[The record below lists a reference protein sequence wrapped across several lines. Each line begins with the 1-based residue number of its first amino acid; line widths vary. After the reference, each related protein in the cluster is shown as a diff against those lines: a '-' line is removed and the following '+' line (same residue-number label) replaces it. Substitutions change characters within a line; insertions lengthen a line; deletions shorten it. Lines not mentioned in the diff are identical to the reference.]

1 MSRAPTAV
9 EPYRNASLFSGHY
22 LDERVSDLDAWDCD
36 GSALE
41 AFEALRERWH
51 AERDLVAAYNEEGL
65 LGSWIDEVLD
75 VLGFDALPET
85 TLPGGDGFTDRL
97 LFDSAETRRDAA
109 GRKKAG
115 DTAAMYGLAGAVLE
129 AKQWD
134 ESFSK
139 RFSEH
144 RSYRDA
150 SHQIKYYL
158 ERTPEDLRWG
168 VLTNGRKWR
177 LYGTREYAT
186 EVFYEIDL
194 PELLESGDLAAF
206 KYFYAFFRPEAFR
219 EAAGTS
225 FLDRVWSES
234 ETAAQELGADLQ
246 DNVFTALRVLGEGFV
261 ETNDLDTDPNDAAAR
276 THLKE
281 QSLVCLYRLMFVLY
295 AESRDL
301 IHPDDAKARAEYENN
316 FSLERMRSEIHDRID
331 AGERFEDFSEH
342 STQLWGRLRDLF
354 RLVDEGEESLGV
366 PAYNGGLFDADAHG
380 FLADHEVADRYIAE
394 VVYRIGTTE
403 HEDGS
408 FVLADYA
415 DLDTRHLGSI
425 YEGLLEHEFRI
436 APEPYA
442 AVSTEGGQR
451 WKPASGVSEAE
462 TVETVAEGDLYVVND
477 DGERKATGSY
487 YTPDHVV
494 AAIVEETV
502 DPLIAEIKADLAADG
517 LAPSDTEY
525 FRRFW
530 QRVLELRILDPAMGS
545 GHFLTKATGYL
556 TEHVMA
562 VVRRQE
568 IQSYDEQQLRRD
580 IAKECIYGVDVN
592 GMAVELAKLSM
603 WLETLAA
610 DQPLAFLDHH
620 LKTGNSLVGS
630 AITDVLSDGGEESGQ
645 LTLTQAFART
655 RRRTLDHVMDRTR
668 ELLDIDNDTLADV
681 KSMEDIYDEIRADP
695 LYVRLFELT
704 NVHTAERFGLD
715 VPDDAD
721 ERMAGAIEND
731 REWAAIREGED
742 WFASAQAMAEEAG
755 FFHWEL
761 EFPAVFFDT
770 DGDERE
776 DAGFDAVIGNPPY
789 GAAIDDRD
797 ERYYRTEYQHQDYQ
811 LDTYLLFLERG
822 VGITASD
829 GLFGMIVPNTWL
841 STLRFERIRR
851 FVLGETRLRSIRYY
865 RSAVFAGVT
874 VDTLT
879 VVLRNGRE
887 PADNEISVTVV
898 DGESTRSHEVPQR
911 RWADRD
917 GAPIN
922 VFESTETR
930 RVSAGVESGTTIDDH
945 CAITQGAKP
954 FQVGKGDPPQTRE
967 IVDTKP
973 FVSERQE
980 SEQFRPLLSG
990 SDIHRYVT
998 RWDGDNWIRLGDWL
1012 AEPRYS
1018 ANYDAPEKIVI
1029 RQTADS
1035 LIATLDREQFVIRD
1049 NLYTVQPSGI
1059 PATVVLGILNSTLLN
1074 WYYQRVLNPEKGE
1087 ALAQVK
1093 RGHIAQLPLPA
1104 DIASA
1109 AADSP
1114 PEPDR
1119 GRLSQYDRADLYAL
1133 LADRVEHMLDRQ
1145 AKRSALNLS
1154 LRDHL
1159 GSYADGQPLAAVGL
1173 TQPPEGSADSVL
1185 RQTATERPNLRIGEA
1200 TVARQ
1205 SEHTVEIRVTARYKP
1220 DDADAQET
1228 DRWGYTETEP
1238 LPAAR
1243 ITDLTATEADL
1254 IEAFVPLAV
1263 DEAGGFANF
1272 RETATKTNSLLDR
1285 LRDLTLPAVADVAD
1299 GLDGYLQTRT
1309 RAEEL
1314 DESIERTDELIDAVV
1329 YELYG
1334 LTEEEIE
1341 IVEGAVE

>member
-1 MSRAPTAV
+1 MSRAPTVA
-9 EPYRNASLFSGHY
+9 EPYHNSSLFSGHY

-36 GSALE
+36 DSALE
-41 AFEALRERWH
+41 ARETLRERWRS
-51 AERDLVAAYNEEGL
+51 ERDLVAAYNEEEL
-65 LGSWIDEVLD
+65 LSSWIDEVLD
-75 VLGFDALPET
+75 VLGFDTLPET
-85 TLPGGDGFTDRL
+85 TLPGGDGFNDRL
-97 LFDSAETRRDAA
+97 LFDSAETRRDAV

-115 DTAAMYGLAGAVLE
+115 DTAAMYGRAGAVLE

-134 ESFSK
+134 ERFSK

-150 SHQIKYYL
+150 SHQLKYYL

-168 VLTNGRKWR
+168 ILTNGRKWR
-177 LYGTREYAT
+177 LYGTKDYAT
-186 EVFYEIDL
+186 EIYYEIDL
-194 PELLESGDLAAF
+194 PALLESNDLAAF

-219 EAAGTS
+219 ETAGSS

-234 ETAAQELGADLQ
+234 ETAAQKLGEDLQ

-261 ETNDLDTDPNDAAAR
+261 ETNDLDIDPEDAPAR
-276 THLKE
+276 SHLKE
-281 QSLVCLYRLMFVLY
+281 QSLVCLYRLIFVLY

-301 IHPDDAKARAEYENN
+301 IHPGDAKARSEYEEH
-316 FSLERMRSEIHDRID
+316 FSLERMRAEIHERID
-331 AGERFEDFSEH
+331 SGERFEDFSEH
-342 STQLWGRLRDLF
+342 STRLWGQLRDLF

-366 PAYNGGLFDADAHG
+366 PAYNGGLFDADAHD
-380 FLADHEVADRYIAE
+380 FLAENEVADRYVAE

-442 AVSTEGGQR
+442 AVSADGGQL
-451 WKPASGVSEAE
+451 WKPVTEVSAAEA
-462 TVETVAEGDLYVVND
+462 VETVAEGELYVVND

-494 AAIVEETV
+494 ASIVEETI
-502 DPLIAEIKADLAADG
+502 DPLVAEIKADLAADG

-545 GHFLTKATGYL
+545 GHFLTTATGYL

-562 VVRRQE
+562 VVRQQE

-630 AITDVLSDGGEESGQ
+630 AITDVLSDGGEERGQ

-655 RRRTLDHVMDRTR
+655 RRRALDHVMDRTR
-668 ELLDIDNDTLADV
+668 ELLDIDNETLADI
-681 KSMEDIYDEIRADP
+681 KSMEDIYDEIREDP

-715 VPDDAD
+715 VPDDAY

-731 REWAAIREGED
+731 REWAALREGED
-742 WFASAQAMAEEAG
+742 WFASAQAMADEER

-761 EFPAVFFDT
+761 EFPAVFFDI
-770 DGDERE
+770 DGNER
-776 DAGFDAVIGNPPY
+776 DAAGFDAVIGNPPY

-822 VGITASD
+822 VGITGSD

-841 STLRFERIRR
+841 SNLQFERIRR
-851 FVLGETRLRSIRYY
+851 FVLGETQLRAIRYY
-865 RSAVFAGVT
+865 RSTIFAGVT

-879 VVLRNGRE
+879 VVLRNGR
-887 PADNEISVTVV
+887 PAENGISVTIV
-898 DGESTRSHEVPQR
+898 DEESTRSHEVPQR

-930 RVSAGVESGTTIDDH
+930 RVSASVETGTTVGDR

-998 RWDGDNWIRLGDWL
+998 RWDGDNWIKLGDWL

-1035 LIATLDREQFVIRD
+1035 LIATLDRDQFVIRD
-1049 NLYTVQPSGI
+1049 NLYTVQPSEI

-1109 AADSP
+1109 AAGSP
-1114 PEPDR
+1114 PEPARGDISGYDR
-1119 GRLSQYDRADLYAL
+1119 GELYAL
-1133 LADRVEHMLDRQ
+1133 LSDRIEEMLDLQ
-1145 AKRSALNLS
+1145 AKRNALNLS
-1154 LRDHL
+1154 LQDHL
-1159 GSYADGQPLAAVGL
+1159 GTYADGPTLAEVGL
-1173 TQPPEGSADSVL
+1173 TQPPEGSADSIL
-1185 RQTATERPNLRIGEA
+1185 QQTATERPNLRIGEA
-1200 TVARQ
+1200 TVVRQ
-1205 SEHTVEIRVTARYKP
+1205 SEHTVEIRATARYKP
-1220 DDADAQET
+1220 DDADAHET
-1228 DRWGYTETEP
+1228 DRWGYTETDP
-1238 LPAAR
+1238 LPAVR

-1254 IEAFVPLAV
+1254 IAAFVPVAV
-1263 DEAGGFANF
+1263 DEAGGFADF

-1299 GLDGYLQTRT
+1299 GLERYLRT
-1309 RAEEL
+1309 KARAEEL
-1314 DESIERTDELIDAVV
+1314 DESIERTDELIDGIV

-1334 LTEEEIE
+1334 LTAAEIE
-1341 IVEGAVE
+1341 IVEEAAG

>member
-1 MSRAPTAV
+1 MSRAPTAA
-9 EPYRNASLFSGHY
+9 EPYHNSSLFSGHY
-22 LDERVSDLDAWDCD
+22 LDERVSELDAWDCD

-41 AFEALRERWH
+41 ALEALRERWDS
-51 AERDLVAAYNEEGL
+51 ERDLVSAYNEEEL
-65 LGSWIDEVLD
+65 LASWIDEVLD
-75 VLGFDALPET
+75 VLGFDTLPET
-85 TLPGGDGFTDRL
+85 TLPDSDGFNDRL

-115 DTAAMYGLAGAVLE
+115 NTAGMYSLAGSVLE

-177 LYGTREYAT
+177 LYGTKDYAT
-186 EVFYEIDL
+186 EIYYEIDL
-194 PELLESGDLAAF
+194 PALLEANDLATF

-219 EAAGTS
+219 ETAGAS

-234 ETAAQELGADLQ
+234 ETAAQELGEDLQ

-261 ETNDLDTDPNDAAAR
+261 ETNDLDIDPDDAAAR

-281 QSLVCLYRLMFVLY
+281 QSLVCLYRLIFVLY

-301 IHPDDAKARAEYENN
+301 IHPEAAKARAEYEDN
-316 FSLERMRSEIHDRID
+316 FSLERMRSEIHERID
-331 AGERFEDFSEH
+331 SGERFGDFSEH
-342 STQLWGRLRDLF
+342 STRLWGQLRDLF
-354 RLVDEGEESLGV
+354 RLVDEGEPSLGV
-366 PAYNGGLFDADAHG
+366 PAYNGGLFDADTHG
-380 FLADHEVADRYIAE
+380 FLAENEVADRYIAE

-442 AVSTEGGQR
+442 AVSAEGGQI
-451 WKPASGVSEAE
+451 WKPATDVSAGEA
-462 TVETVAEGDLYVVND
+462 VETVAEGELYVVND

-494 AAIVEETV
+494 ASIVEETI
-502 DPLIAEIKADLAADG
+502 DPLVAEIKADLAADG

-556 TEHVMA
+556 TEHVMG
-562 VVRRQE
+562 VVREQE

-620 LKTGNSLVGS
+620 LRTGNSLVGS
-630 AITDVLSDGGEESGQ
+630 EITEVLSDGEAERGQ

-655 RRRTLDHVMDRTR
+655 RRRTLDHVMDRTQ
-668 ELLDIDNDTLADV
+668 ELLDIDNETLADI
-681 KSMEDIYDEIRADP
+681 KSMEGIYDEIREDP
-695 LYVRLFELT
+695 LYVRLFELA

-715 VPDDAD
+715 VPDDAY

-731 REWAAIREGED
+731 PEWAAIREGED
-742 WFASAQAMAEEAG
+742 WFASAQAMADEVG

-770 DGDERE
+770 DGNERE

-789 GAAIDDRD
+789 GATIADRD
-797 ERYYRTEYQHQDYQ
+797 EQYYRTEYQHQDYQ

-822 VGITASD
+822 VRITASD

-841 STLRFERIRR
+841 SNLQFERIRR
-851 FVLGETRLRSIRYY
+851 FVLGETQLRSIRYY
-865 RSAVFAGVT
+865 RSEIFAGVT

-879 VVLRNGRE
+879 VVLRNGGE
-887 PADNEISVTVV
+887 PTANEISVAIV
-898 DGESTRSHEVPQR
+898 DEESTRSHDVPQR

-917 GAPIN
+917 GSPIN
-922 VFESTETR
+922 VFESTKTR
-930 RVSAGVESGTTIDDH
+930 RVSASVESGTTVGDR

-967 IVDTKP
+967 TVDTKP
-973 FVSERQE
+973 FVSERKE
-980 SEQFRPLLSG
+980 SDQFRPLLSG

-998 RWDGDNWIRLGDWL
+998 RWDGDNWIKLGDWL

-1018 ANYDAPEKIVI
+1018 ANYDAPEKIVV

-1049 NLYTVQPSGI
+1049 NLYTVQPSEI
-1059 PATVVLGILNSTLLN
+1059 PAAVVLGMLNSTLLN

-1093 RGHIAQLPLPA
+1093 RGHIAQLPVPA

-1109 AADSP
+1109 SSGSP
-1114 PEPDR
+1114 PEPEEEDIP
-1119 GRLSQYDRADLYAL
+1119 QYDRDDLYAL
-1133 LADRVEHMLDRQ
+1133 LSDRVEHMLDLQ
-1145 AKRSALNLS
+1145 AKRHALNLS

-1159 GSYADGQPLAAVGL
+1159 GSYADGQTLAAVGF

-1185 RQTATERPNLRIGEA
+1185 QQTTTERPNLRVGEA
-1200 TVARQ
+1200 TVARK
-1205 SEHTVEIRVTARYKP
+1205 SDNTVEIRLTARYKP
-1220 DDADAQET
+1220 DDEDAHGT

-1238 LPAAR
+1238 LPAVR

-1254 IEAFVPLAV
+1254 IEAFVPVAV
-1263 DEAGGFANF
+1263 DEAGGFADF

-1285 LRDLTLPAVADVAD
+1285 LRKLTLPAVADVAD
-1299 GLDGYLQTRT
+1299 GLESYRRTRA

-1314 DESIERTDELIDAVV
+1314 DGEIERTDELVDELV

-1334 LTEEEIE
+1334 LTEAEIG
-1341 IVEGAVE
+1341 IVEDPVE